1 MRALYDSKSKTMNYF
16 GIKELM
22 SKEAKYQ
29 AWLDIEAALAK
40 AQGEF
45 GIIPKEAAENIG
57 KAAKVEYI
65 DFKLMDEIYKKIGH
79 GFVPFVKVF
88 IKACDEI
95 SGESESSKYI
105 HYGVTTQ
112 NIQQSGQLIV
122 LKQIHEKY
130 LLICSK
136 ILDNLAKLAEN
147 NKDSVMAGRTHGK
160 HATPITYG
168 YPSL

>member
-40 AQGEF
+40 AQGEV

-79 GFVPFVKVF
+79 GLF
-88 IKACDEI
+88 
-95 SGESESSKYI
+95 
-105 HYGVTTQ
+105 H
-112 NIQQSGQLIV
+112 L
-122 LKQIHEKY
+122 
-130 LLICSK
+130 
-136 ILDNLAKLAEN
+136 
-147 NKDSVMAGRTHGK
+147 
-160 HATPITYG
+160 
-168 YPSL
+168 